1 MPANTARTHALA
13 VSRMLTEPD
22 IPSPI
27 RLRVHAKHLKVT
39 GPSMAWLDGNDDSG
53 RAVAVLFKGSQ
64 TLAALRNDAEASTAA
79 QLVIEITAVE
89 RPCQPSKSSRPNR
102 SDAAW
107 VVASTLHAH
116 EYHGRVRPETAA
128 SGEASVHWHSIVD
141 RVGKRSF
148 EVRWLGVQDGEDEED
163 PQHHEAKS
171 ERHSLF
177 ASWLVDVFGAE
188 LLRANAGVVDI
199 AGGSGE
205 LSVEVHALTEAS
217 CTVIDP
223 LEQYEGRL
231 SPRLSRGGTLG
242 RHLRQRFDAECEE
255 QRALLTHCSL
265 LAAMHPDQVTEAV
278 VDAALRLGKPF
289 AV

>member
-1 MPANTARTHALA
+1 
-13 VSRMLTEPD
+13 
-22 IPSPI
+22 
-27 RLRVHAKHLKVT
+27 
-39 GPSMAWLDGNDDSG
+39 MAWLNGNNESG
-53 RAVAVLFKGSQ
+53 RAVAVLFKGAQ
-64 TLAALRNDAEASTAA
+64 TLTALRNDAEGSTAA
-79 QLVIEITAVE
+79 QLVIEITGVE
-89 RPCQPSKSSRPNR
+89 RPCQTSKSSRTR
-102 SDAAW
+102 SADAAW
-107 VVASTLHAH
+107 AVATTFHAH
-116 EYHGRVRPETAA
+116 EYHGRVQQEIAP
-128 SGEASVHWHSIVD
+128 SSHWHSIVD
-141 RVGKRSF
+141 RIGRRSF
-148 EVRWLGVQDGEDEED
+148 EVRWLETDQDGEEEEVS
-163 PQHHEAKS
+163 QHHEAKS

-231 SPRLSRGGTLG
+231 SPRLSRAGTLG